1 MVSIGTAAVQV
12 AATLRVVPTLLL
24 PLEWPV
30 AETVTVVVSS
40 PAVCPDFALTV
51 MTIAEL
57 VAPDAIV
64 VDVTPSV
71 EVLKLVVLLSEEL
84 SV

>member
-1 MVSIGTAAVQV
+1 
-12 AATLRVVPTLLL
+12 
-24 PLEWPV
+24 
-30 AETVTVVVSS
+30 
-40 PAVCPDFALTV
+40 
-51 MTIAEL
+51 MTMAEL

-71 EVLKLVVLLSEEL
+71 EVLKLAVLLSEEL